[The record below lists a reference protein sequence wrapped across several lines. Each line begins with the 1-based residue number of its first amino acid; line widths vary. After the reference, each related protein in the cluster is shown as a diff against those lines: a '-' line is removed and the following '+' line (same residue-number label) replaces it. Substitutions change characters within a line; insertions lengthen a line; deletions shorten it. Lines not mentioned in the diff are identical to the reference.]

1 VSTAAPV
8 VFGLPRSGALLKTT
22 SKPFAW
28 YSALNTP
35 LGAVASWPDIS
46 GNERHA
52 TQNTGTKQPTNTAGQ
67 LNGKPALYFDN
78 GDTLVLPSSFY
89 ALAAGAFTLFAVA
102 DRTSES
108 GASDVIFSLSE
119 AGATRTYLRFESVS
133 GQVNFTSNTTGG
145 SAVTRTGLTNTN
157 YQIFRALRNG
167 TSLQIQANN
176 GAVGAGAFG
185 ADETG
190 IDAAHIGSM
199 ADSANYLDG
208 YIAEIIV
215 FNYALSAQE
224 IIDVNTYLSAKWGIA
239 IS

>member
-1 VSTAAPV
+1 MPSSAPV

-46 GNERHA
+46 GNGRHA
-52 TQNTGTKQPTNTAGQ
+52 TQGTGTKQPINTANQ
-67 LNGKPALYFDN
+67 QNGKPALYFDN
-78 GDTLVLPSSFY
+78 GDTLVLPSSFH
-89 ALAAGAFTLFAVA
+89 ALAAGAYTIFAVA

-108 GASDVIFSLSE
+108 GATDVIFSMSE
-119 AGATRTYLRFESVS
+119 AGSTRAFLRFESVS
-133 GQVNFTSNTTGG
+133 GQVNFASNTAG
-145 SAVTRTGLTNTN
+145 SGSIIRTGLVNTAF
-157 YQIFRALRNG
+157 QILRATRNG
-167 TSLQIQANN
+167 TSQILQSNN
-176 GAVGAGAFG
+176 GGISSNTNG

-208 YIAEIIV
+208 YIAELIV
-215 FNYALSAQE
+215 FSYSLSAQE